1 VKVLVTGSGGF
12 IGQHLVRILESQYLI
27 IRHSRKK
34 LFPAIKDNYFHLDV
48 NGLSDWHEHL
58 QDVDVIIH
66 LAASAHNKSNSKE
79 SIDDVNV
86 NGALAIAR
94 QAAMAGVKRFIFI
107 SSIGVLGNKTTVP
120 FDENTAV
127 SPHSEYAKSKLKAEV
142 ALLELARE
150 TTLEVVIIRPVL
162 VYGDKAPGNFLKLK
176 SLINKFSILPF
187 GLVNNKRSFISIGN
201 LVSFVQLCIEH
212 PKAKNEIFCIADGK
226 DISTKEFTNAIAT
239 ALSKKIVQLPIP
251 IWLMKYAGRFFRKKD
266 MVEQLVGDLQV
277 DVSKARR
284 VLGWTPSETM
294 KQAMDRLR
302 VKK

>member
-1 VKVLVTGSGGF
+1 MKVLVTGSGGF

-239 ALSKKIVQLPIP
+239 ALSKKIFQLPIP